1 MHSTSVYLRVDVC
14 EHIYMQYQA
23 HDDGGSGIIG
33 AGVWPGRVSTDR
45 LFTQIHVTGSISVHV
60 CQNTHVIFHILSA

>member
-1 MHSTSVYLRVDVC
+1 
-14 EHIYMQYQA
+14 MQYQA

-45 LFTQIHVTGSISVHV
+45 LFTQIHVTGSISVFTQIHVAGSISVHV
-60 CQNTHVIFHILSA
+60 CQNTHVIFRILSA